1 MKHKIFF
8 MFMLAVCA
16 SVAYGQD
23 ASDLRLDEVEVYAD
37 KVQTAS
43 VLRNTITTITSEQI
57 QNLPVVSVNDL
68 LDLLPAVDI
77 RTRGENGAQADISMR
92 GGTNDQVLIL
102 LNGVNI
108 TDPRTGHANLDLPI
122 DKSAILKIEVL
133 QGSAIEQF
141 GLNAFSGAIN
151 IVTVEQTAKG
161 RSESSQSSNLPILK
175 SLNHQ
180 ISLEGGNYGYFA
192 PSYNLRG
199 RGKAVDWLVSA
210 NYNRS
215 TGYMHNTDYGY
226 GNVFTSGCGISRIG
240 LWQWQAGGQMKKFG
254 SNGFYTLKYPDQY
267 EETNTAFAS
276 LNWNKQ
282 IDKWKIESGIYYR
295 LHHDTW
301 YLFRPG
307 SENYSESYNPN
318 RHITQLGGINAKV
331 HYYYNIG
338 HTSAGI
344 ELRNENILSS
354 VLGEKRNLSDENH
367 TPYSYSKNRLNLNYF
382 IQQTFVWADNWNAD
396 AGFAGNYNT
405 MFGHNYTYSARL
417 SYSFAPQ
424 SSVYAG
430 TNRTLRLPTFTDLYY
445 KSVTQ
450 IANPNLKPEKSYNFE
465 LGSRYATIFSGDW
478 HFDVSASLYYRIGQ
492 NIIDWIKRPADEKW
506 QSANQTRV
514 DAMGGDIL
522 ANVSKDKWR
531 ISAGYSFANLN
542 QSMAEDYS
550 DYISKYALDYLRH
563 KVIIQF
569 GHPIWKGFGA
579 SWTFSYRQRHGEY
592 IDAGNQVQ
600 SYKPVYLLDGRVYWK
615 NNFLEVYVAGSNLL
629 DIAYYDYGGIVQPGR
644 WLKAGITC
652 RFP

>member
-1 MKHKIFF
+1 MFY
-8 MFMLAVCA
+8 MFMLAMCA
-16 SVAYGQD
+16 SVANGQE

-37 KVQTAS
+37 KVQTVSA
-43 VLRNTITTITSEQI
+43 LRNTITTITAEQI
-57 QNLPVVSVNDL
+57 QDLPVVSINDL

-92 GGTNDQVLIL
+92 GGTNDQVLVL

-108 TDPRTGHANLDLPI
+108 TDPRTGHANLDLPV

-151 IVTVEQTAKG
+151 IVTNTNYQVPITKDKVPNTKG
-161 RSESSQSSNLPILK
+161 WRLRHNV
-175 SLNHQ
+175 
-180 ISLEGGNYGYFA
+180 SLEGGNYGYFA

-199 RGKAVDWLVSA
+199 KGKEMDWLVSA

-215 TGYMHNTDYGY
+215 TGYMHNTDYSY
-226 GNVFTSGCGISRIG
+226 ANLFTSGCSTNNLGFWI
-240 LWQWQAGGQMKKFG
+240 WQAGGQMKKFG

-282 IDKWKIESGIYYR
+282 IDKWRIESGVYYR

-301 YLFRPG
+301 YLFRPS

-318 RHITQLGGINAKV
+318 RHITQLGGINVKA
-331 HYYYNIG
+331 HYYYRIG
-338 HTSAGI
+338 HTSAGL

-354 VLGEKRNLSDENH
+354 VLGEKRNLSDEDT
-367 TPYSYSKNRLNLNYF
+367 TPYLYIKNRLNLNYF
-382 IQQTFVWADNWNAD
+382 IQQTFVWAENWNAD
-396 AGFAGNYNT
+396 ACFAGNYNT

-424 SSVYAG
+424 SSVYIG

-465 LGSRYATIFSGDW
+465 LGSRYATNFTGDW

-522 ANVSKDKWR
+522 VGVSKDKWR
-531 ISAGYSFANLN
+531 ISTGYSFANLN
-542 QSMAEDYS
+542 QSMADDYA

-563 KVIIQF
+563 KVVIQF
-569 GHPIWKGFGA
+569 GHPIWRGFGA
-579 SWTFSYRQRHGEY
+579 NWTFSFRQRHGEY
-592 IDAGNQVQ
+592 IDVDNQVQ
-600 SYKPVYLLDGRVYWK
+600 GYNPVYLLDGRIYWK
-615 NNFLEVYVAGSNLL
+615 NNFLEIYIEGSNLL
-629 DIAYYDYGGIVQPGR
+629 DMVYYDYGGIAQPGR

-652 RFP
+652 CFP